1 MLPRVQR
8 RPELKS
14 NTVFLLR
21 QLETQSEVS
30 TVHNDQ
36 NVCTFTPLKEYTE
49 NRPTPL
55 PFYLNHFRTIWDHRV
70 AVLGPQEPRGLQ
82 NVQEGPG
89 APPDDSMLW
98 LQMPW
103 TLEES
108 WRIMHCKFTDSSNGT
123 SLQSK
128 QNYKSSILSP
138 LVTSSGMK
146 GQ

>member
-21 QLETQSEVS
+21 QLETHSKVS

-36 NVCTFTPLKEYTE
+36 NVCSFTPLKEHTE
-49 NRPTPL
+49 KRPTKKKKKKRKASHSPSLL
-55 PFYLNHFRTIWDHRV
+55 PKSLPHY
-70 AVLGPQEPRGLQ
+70 LGPPGLQ
-82 NVQEGPG
+82 CWDLRNPELCRMCRKDPG

-128 QNYKSSILSP
+128 QN
-138 LVTSSGMK
+138 
-146 GQ
+146 